1 MPTVRTVKILG
12 ALQSPDGRYRVEV
25 VQHRADIHYRLL
37 RDGEVWQPLAAL
49 GTVEVLL
56 SREGVDLGDFVEAPA
71 PSAQRANGT

>member
-1 MPTVRTVKILG
+1 MHNVKSVKILG

-25 VQHRADIHYRLL
+25 VQHRADLHYRLL

-49 GTVEVLL
+49 GAVEVLL

-71 PSAQRANGT
+71 ASVQDASGT